1 MIKIQD
7 LEFRQAKTFGKETK
21 IYWEIVK
28 WDKMKLDG
36 EKKEY
41 CFTLATWDKDDGGW
55 SLGFIG
61 SRPFELDGMGI
72 FWELANFGQKYLNA
86 LFDLTESHPNVEYGN
101 YYQDK
106 VKNEK

>member
-1 MIKIQD
+1 MIKIKD
-7 LEFRQAKTFGKETK
+7 LEFRRAETLHETPK

-28 WDKMKLDG
+28 WDKAKFDG
-36 EKKEY
+36 EEKDF
-41 CFTLATWDKDDGGW
+41 CFTLACWDKGGEGW
-55 SLGFIG
+55 ELRFIG

-72 FWELANFGQKYLNA
+72 FCELATFGQKYLNA
-86 LFDLTESHPNVEYGN
+86 LFDLTESYPNVEYGN

>member
-7 LEFRQAKTFGKETK
+7 LEFRQTKTLGKEPK

-36 EKKEY
+36 EEKEY
-41 CFTLATWDKDDGGW
+41 CYTLATWQKDGEGW
-55 SLGFIG
+55 ELRFVG
-61 SRPFELDGMGI
+61 SRPFELDGIGI
-72 FWELANFGQKYLNA
+72 FWELADFGQKCLDA
-86 LFDLTESHPNVEYGN
+86 LFDLTECYPDVEYGN
-101 YYQDK
+101 YNQDK